1 MDLLIAIV
9 VITIAVSFMS
19 SIAESTILSV
29 THSHIELLK
38 RNHSKVGYLLYS
50 LKNNIDK
57 PLAAILTFNTIANT
71 IGGAAFGAQI
81 LKIYGDAYLALG
93 SGILTVGIL
102 VIAEIIPKT
111 LGARYWKRLAPLV
124 AYIIR
129 WMIFSV
135 YPMVLFA
142 QYIGRRLGKGPSTRM
157 TREEMIVHAD
167 IGETEGTL
175 LKKETAIIKNVLRLN
190 NIFIKDIMTPRSV
203 MMAYPEETTVN
214 KFIDENKDVPF
225 SRVPVYSGDLDRITG
240 MVLLYEVMESY
251 SKDEGNKQLKELIH
265 PIQNINYNQPVS
277 VALDD
282 FVKQRE
288 HLFLCVDDYGS
299 TTGLVTLEDA
309 VETLLGVEIV
319 DEFDNVEDMR
329 KLALER
335 WEKRKREIMQ
345 QRSYPTTK
353 KPGA

>member
-1 MDLLIAIV
+1 MELLVLIIV
-9 VITIAVSFMS
+9 LTVVVSFIS
-19 SIAESTILSV
+19 SLTEATILSV

-38 RNHSKVGYLLYS
+38 RSNHKTGYLLYT
-50 LKNNIDK
+50 LKQNIDR
-57 PLAAILTFNTIANT
+57 PLAAILTFNTISNT
-71 IGGAAFGAQI
+71 VGGAAFGAQV
-81 LKIYGDAYLALG
+81 LKVFGDGYLAVA
-93 SGILTVGIL
+93 SGVLTIIILIC
-102 VIAEIIPKT
+102 AEIIPKT
-111 LGARYWKRLAPLV
+111 LGARYWKKLAPFS
-124 AYIIR
+124 AHTIR
-129 WMIFSV
+129 WMTMIV
-135 YPMVLFA
+135 YPLVVLA
-142 QYIGRRLGKGPSTRM
+142 QYISRRLGKGQTTRM

-175 LKKETAIIKNVLRLN
+175 LKKETAMIKNVLRLN
-190 NIFIKDIMTPRSV
+190 NIFVKDIMTPRSV

-214 KFIDENKDVPF
+214 KFIEENKDVPF
-225 SRVPVYSGDLDRITG
+225 SRVPIYEKDLDHIIG
-240 MVLLYEVMESY
+240 MVLLYEVMEAY
-251 SKDEGNKQLKELIH
+251 SKDQGSKQLKELSH

-282 FVKQRE
+282 FIKQQE

-335 WEKRKREIMQ
+335 WEKRKKEIMQ
-345 QRSYPTTK
+345 QRSYPTTQK
-353 KPGA
+353 K